1 MDYSAKQLTLEPK
14 DRVRL
19 ATGEEYGFALV
30 LHGLLRAGGKWLLGA
45 DDLLVF
51 RQRGIGR
58 TMIRVG
64 AARRNVHTYFL
75 FCAGTVALPAAG
87 LGLILSRFV
96 CLGVLKLLEVVL
108 DGATS
113 LDLYYSNT
121 ALAMHR
127 SATEYLAAPGWGALA
142 VIALGTLALA
152 LLSCLVF
159 SVVSL
164 ERRHKMRR
172 RESRAAQGT
181 PSRPLRGGPRTYAR
195 LSRLLLMLVPVPVEA
210 SRPEKSSVHSLVQAV
225 SGLASTQR
233 V

>member
-1 MDYSAKQLTLEPK
+1 M
-14 DRVRL
+14 
-19 ATGEEYGFALV
+19 
-30 LHGLLRAGGKWLLGA
+30 
-45 DDLLVF
+45 
-51 RQRGIGR
+51 
-58 TMIRVG
+58 
-64 AARRNVHTYFL
+64 
-75 FCAGTVALPAAG
+75 ALPAAG

-164 ERRHKMRR
+164 ERRHKKRR

-181 PSRPLRGGPRTYAR
+181 PSRPLRGGPPDLCAAVGAAGR
-195 LSRLLLMLVPVPVEA
+195 LPLPGAGAGRRVRGRPVLP
-210 SRPEKSSVHSLVQAV
+210 AV
-225 SGLASTQR
+225 GYRYPL
-233 V
+233 